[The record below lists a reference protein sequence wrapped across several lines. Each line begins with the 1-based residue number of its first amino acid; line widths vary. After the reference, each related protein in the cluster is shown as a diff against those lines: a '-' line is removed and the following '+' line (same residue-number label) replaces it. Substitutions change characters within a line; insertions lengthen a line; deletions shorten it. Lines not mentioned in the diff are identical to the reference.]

1 MKNALSL
8 LSVDPLLIAG
18 IAIGAVVIATIAIV
32 AAVLVSHRKSA
43 KSKDALD
50 ASTFLKPDLHNV
62 SRQDENKPSEA
73 ETVAEP
79 VPVKEVVEQAEEP
92 IEAAAEPE
100 PEEEPEPA
108 EEVRGEPAVEE
119 VVETQPAPEEVV
131 EEPVEEPAPVE
142 EAVRTV
148 ETAPVDT
155 AAPAVEE
162 EAAAEPVPVR
172 EEPAAEQTEE
182 AVPVVSEAR
191 AETKTRPVVVRRVA
205 PAGKVLIRVRYNRSY
220 TAKIIQAEDV
230 LKDYYTQIKNEI
242 LSYKKVKERI
252 SWRHETF
259 RSGRKLLVRF
269 AVRGKTLN
277 VYLALDPADY
287 AESKY
292 KIKDVSH
299 VAKNKDVP
307 TLYKINND
315 RRLKYVKELIA
326 EVMSANGIVAGEPAA
341 ENYAAQYPYEPLE
354 PLIERNLV
362 KLLTWEDTSADYEV
376 GEIAVPEDS
385 VPDNIAIVPAEE
397 EVAVAAEEPVCEEEP
412 DEIDEAWFAEEE
424 TPAEEKEPETP
435 ADVNMSISLDEAE
448 EILDDR
454 YVEVFVRQGSRTSD
468 RTKKA
473 VINID
478 TLGKYFEKGERVT
491 VEEIKKR
498 IPSTGKK
505 VTYVKVLARGTL
517 DKALIVEAD
526 DFSPAAI
533 KMIVL
538 TGGEVIR
545 TKRT

>member
-8 LSVDPLLIAG
+8 LSVNPLIIAG

-32 AAVLVSHRKSA
+32 AAVIVSHRKSA

-73 ETVAEP
+73 ETVEEP

-92 IEAAAEPE
+92 IEAVAEPA
-100 PEEEPEPA
+100 PA
-108 EEVRGEPAVEE
+108 EEPAPAVEE
-119 VVETQPAPEEVV
+119 VVETQPSPG

-142 EAVRTV
+142 ETV
-148 ETAPVDT
+148 QIAETAPVDT

-162 EAAAEPVPVR
+162 EAAAEPEPVR
-172 EEPAAEQTEE
+172 EEPAAEQIEE
-182 AVPVVSEAR
+182 PEPVVDEER

-205 PAGKVLIRVRYNRSY
+205 PAGKVFIRVRYNRSY

-277 VYLALDPADY
+277 VYLALNPADY

-397 EVAVAAEEPVCEEEP
+397 EIAVAAEEPVCEEEP
-412 DEIDEAWFAEEE
+412 DEIDEAWFAEED
-424 TPAEEKEPETP
+424 TPAEEQEPETS

-505 VTYVKVLARGTL
+505 VTYIKVLARGTL
-517 DKALIVEAD
+517 DKALTVEAD

>member
-1 MKNALSL
+1 M
-8 LSVDPLLIAG
+8 
-18 IAIGAVVIATIAIV
+18 
-32 AAVLVSHRKSA
+32 
-43 KSKDALD
+43 
-50 ASTFLKPDLHNV
+50 
-62 SRQDENKPSEA
+62 
-73 ETVAEP
+73 
-79 VPVKEVVEQAEEP
+79 
-92 IEAAAEPE
+92 
-100 PEEEPEPA
+100 
-108 EEVRGEPAVEE
+108 
-119 VVETQPAPEEVV
+119 
-131 EEPVEEPAPVE
+131 
-142 EAVRTV
+142 
-148 ETAPVDT
+148 
-155 AAPAVEE
+155 
-162 EAAAEPVPVR
+162 
-172 EEPAAEQTEE
+172 
-182 AVPVVSEAR
+182 
-191 AETKTRPVVVRRVA
+191 
-205 PAGKVLIRVRYNRSY
+205 
-220 TAKIIQAEDV
+220 
-230 LKDYYTQIKNEI
+230 
-242 LSYKKVKERI
+242 
-252 SWRHETF
+252 
-259 RSGRKLLVRF
+259 LVRF

-277 VYLALDPADY
+277 VYLALNPADY

-385 VPDNIAIVPAEE
+385 IPDNIAIVPAEE
-397 EVAVAAEEPVCEEEP
+397 EIAVAAEEPVCEE
-412 DEIDEAWFAEEE
+412 DDVIDEAWFAEEE
-424 TPAEEKEPETP
+424 TPAEEQEPETS

-505 VTYVKVLARGTL
+505 VTYIKVLARGIL
-517 DKALIVEAD
+517 DKALTVEAD